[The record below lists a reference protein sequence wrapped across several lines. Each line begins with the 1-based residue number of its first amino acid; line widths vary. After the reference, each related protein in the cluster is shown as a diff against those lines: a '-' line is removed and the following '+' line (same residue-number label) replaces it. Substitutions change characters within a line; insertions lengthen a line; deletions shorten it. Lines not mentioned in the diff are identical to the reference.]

1 MKKNKRK
8 ATSLIAKTNL
18 NIKLRREQLGLN
30 QSELDKLTGLR
41 TYKYESGEQEM
52 TLTTVAIFSDA
63 LQIKPYQLLMEN
75 E

>member
-8 ATSLIAKTNL
+8 ATELISTTNL

-52 TLTTVAIFSDA
+52 TLTTIAIFSDA
-63 LQIKPYQLLMEN
+63 LLIKPHQLLMEN
-75 E
+75 D

>member
-1 MKKNKRK
+1 MKKYKRK
-8 ATSLIAKTNL
+8 ATDLISQTNL

-52 TLTTVAIFSDA
+52 TLTTIAIFSDA
-63 LQIKPYQLLMEN
+63 LQVKPHQLLMEH
-75 E
+75 